1 MQQSELENKILRAL
15 NGKRISAA
23 DMDQVFPECQLS
35 RGRLIAAGL
44 IKFNGSYYEIT
55 LTGRKHCMDECTN
68 NQIKKP
74 ETIAMNQTA
83 EIVRNAPQWQPTKI
97 EFKERVVMNK
107 TEAESKPR
115 TLQVLEFIE
124 KNQPCTSRD
133 LRNAFDFE
141 APASYIKLHIVNNR
155 VTLISKGGNK
165 SLYSLAAGQ
174 TAESIYGLGV
184 KNKGRRAKE
193 VEVSDTTQ
201 VEKIEEVPVFLTTET
216 EALAIKSLDAVYQ
229 DELVPETELVDEEP
243 VKEILAINGKLVSDP
258 LFAYTSAKTLMI
270 IIDGVVIQLDR
281 AATTRLREFYRGT
294 AVN

>member
-1 MQQSELENKILRAL
+1 MHLSEIENKILRAL
-15 NGKRISAA
+15 RWKRISVEEL
-23 DMDQVFPECQLS
+23 DEVFPESQLS
-35 RGRLIAAGL
+35 RSRLIAEGL
-44 IKFNGSYYEIT
+44 ISFNGSYYQIT
-55 LTGRKHCMDECTN
+55 LAGRKHCMDVCTN
-68 NQIKKP
+68 ENSRKP

-83 EIVRNAPQWQPTKI
+83 EIVRNAPQWQPSKI

-107 TEAESKPR
+107 TVAESKPR
-115 TLQVLEFIE
+115 TLQILEFIE

-165 SLYSLAAGQ
+165 SLYSLASGQ
-174 TAESIYGLGV
+174 TAESIYGLGL

-193 VEVSDTTQ
+193 VEVLDTTQ

-229 DELVPETELVDEEP
+229 DESVPETELVDEEP
-243 VKEILAINGKLVSDP
+243 VKEVLAINGKLVSDP

-270 IIDGVVIQLDR
+270 IIDGVVIQLDP